1 MTLRRRTLR
10 FGLASSLALGAV
22 LGLVWAMVAREGAA
36 RSLELEF
43 QAYRASSALVEAY
56 AQDPDFSLVKDSPV
70 LGFGLYGSRG
80 AAIQRRGGAPE
91 SLEPEAFA
99 LPSFERSAS
108 GDSYVLIRP
117 LGAAEAPWRGM
128 MGPGMMGGQYGQ
140 GGMRGRGRLFSPPD
154 PPAEGSAP
162 GSAPGWPLP
171 PEPQAG
177 AAYGLVPGAAPD
189 PAPIPG
195 AAAAASTAR
204 APRAIW
210 LEYDKGGSDRERRIL
225 VAGASLVSLAVAGL
239 YVLLLVL
246 YRKNAELQE
255 REGRNRELVQLGE
268 AARTLAHEIK
278 NPLAVIRIQT
288 AALRRQIPPEAAQ
301 AAGRASLVIEEEVER
316 LSLLSD
322 RIRDFLKGGAGEPR
336 LLDLRAYLG
345 DFAVR
350 FGSSIELEE
359 PPEGSRV
366 KADPERLS
374 LALDNLVRNAA
385 EADPEGRPRLAAE
398 RKGRHW
404 EIVVADRGPG
414 LPEELEPRLF
424 EPFFSTKAK
433 GSGIGLALAKR
444 IAEGSGGALEYR
456 RRPGGGALFV
466 LSLPAL

>member
-1 MTLRRRTLR
+1 MMTLRRRTLR

-154 PPAEGSAP
+154 PPAGGP
-162 GSAPGWPLP
+162 VPGWPLP

-177 AAYGLVPGAAPD
+177 AASGLAPGAASE
-189 PAPIPG
+189 PALMQG
-195 AAAAASTAR
+195 AAAPASAAR

-210 LEYDKGGSDRERRIL
+210 LEYDQGGSDRERRVL
-225 VAGASLVSLAVAGL
+225 VAGAFLVS
-239 YVLLLVL
+239 
-246 YRKNAELQE
+246 
-255 REGRNRELVQLGE
+255 
-268 AARTLAHEIK
+268 
-278 NPLAVIRIQT
+278 
-288 AALRRQIPPEAAQ
+288 
-301 AAGRASLVIEEEVER
+301 
-316 LSLLSD
+316 
-322 RIRDFLKGGAGEPR
+322 
-336 LLDLRAYLG
+336 
-345 DFAVR
+345 
-350 FGSSIELEE
+350 
-359 PPEGSRV
+359 
-366 KADPERLS
+366 
-374 LALDNLVRNAA
+374 
-385 EADPEGRPRLAAE
+385 
-398 RKGRHW
+398 
-404 EIVVADRGPG
+404 
-414 LPEELEPRLF
+414 
-424 EPFFSTKAK
+424 
-433 GSGIGLALAKR
+433 
-444 IAEGSGGALEYR
+444 
-456 RRPGGGALFV
+456 
-466 LSLPAL
+466 